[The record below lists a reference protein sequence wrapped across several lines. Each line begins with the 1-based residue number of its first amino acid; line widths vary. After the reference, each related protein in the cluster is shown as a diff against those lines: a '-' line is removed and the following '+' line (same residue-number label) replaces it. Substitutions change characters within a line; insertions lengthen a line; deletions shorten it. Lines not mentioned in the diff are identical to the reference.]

1 LYEYGDSEPGGIGV
15 VGSGIESWGLVVVVV
30 VVFVASCG
38 EEVSD

>member
-1 LYEYGDSEPGGIGV
+1 LDEYRDPEPGGIGV
-15 VGSGIESWGLVVVVV
+15 VGSGIESWGFVVVI